1 MKIHTS
7 HYASVVSTLSAKHV
21 DHMRTKFIP
30 PTHTHPRLRPTD
42 SLERAAWR
50 PPRTVAQCRQF
61 QEEAKDA
68 SVSECTWTLSALAAL
83 RNALYKFKTYLLTY
97 LRESKEASITS
108 HVRQT
113 CESAGPPRLALP
125 EASWTRRWCLTVE
138 RRGCSDSWLPPREKL
153 RPSRSLMKR

>member
-1 MKIHTS
+1 MKIHMS
-7 HYASVVSTLSAKHV
+7 HYTSVVGTLSAN
-21 DHMRTKFIP
+21 MLIICERNSFP
-30 PTHTHPRLRPTD
+30 YTHTHPRLCPTD

-50 PPRTVAQCRQF
+50 PPRPVAQCRQF

-68 SVSECTWTLSALAAL
+68 SVSECTWILSALAAL
-83 RNALYKFKTYLLTY
+83 RNALYTFKTYLLSY

-113 CESAGPPRLALP
+113 CESAGPPSLALP

-138 RRGCSDSWLPPREKL
+138 RRGCSDSWLPREKL